1 MICLFLDGE
10 PSLLLSQVRR
20 DAGGVNLKFAWVV
33 NGCWDFEIRKG
44 EVLAKAGNYIVNR
57 WSVPE
62 YYEME
67 ILDKIKGDYN
77 TVMEWARKE
86 YKRMIK

>member
-20 DAGGVNLKFAWVV
+20 DTEGKLKFGWVV

-44 EVLAKAGNYIVNR
+44 EVLAKDGNYIRNR
-57 WSVPE
+57 WVDPN

-67 ILDKIKGDYN
+67 IPDTVKGDYN
-77 TVMEWARKE
+77 KVMNWARKE
-86 YKRMIK
+86 YKRIVE

>member
-10 PSLLLSQVRR
+10 PSLLLSKVRR
-20 DAGGVNLKFAWVV
+20 DAEGKVKFGWVV

-44 EVLAKAGNYIVNR
+44 EVLAKSGNYIANR
-57 WSVPE
+57 WPVPE
-62 YYEME
+62 YYEMD
-67 ILDKIKGDYN
+67 IPDKVKGDYN

-86 YKRMIK
+86 YKRITK